1 MECEVSFIVL
11 IFASF
16 AGARLSG
23 QQFNIAWHS
32 IDGGG
37 GTSAGG
43 VYRLSAT
50 IGQPDAGQMS
60 GGNYSLTGGF
70 WSVPVTQT
78 PAPALAV
85 ERLATGGL
93 RVFWAAPAIDW
104 VLDETPDLTTDVA
117 TPWTHV
123 AFPVPNQLHT
133 HFGDH
138 PTHGQ
143 LQGLSVAQA
152 VSWGCRH
159 PADSDGPSAIFYTTS
174 NVGRYL

>member
-1 MECEVSFIVL
+1 MNARFSFIVL

-37 GTSAGG
+37 GTSASG

-70 WSVPVTQT
+70 WSVPFIQT
-78 PAPALAV
+78 PGAPALAV
-85 ERLATGGL
+85 ERLGTGGL

-104 VLDETPDLTTDVA
+104 VLDETPDLTTGIA

-123 AFPVPNQLHT
+123 PFPYQTNST
-133 HFGDH
+133 HISVTIP
-138 PTHGQ
+138 PTASFKGYR
-143 LQGLSVAQA
+143 LRKL
-152 VSWGCRH
+152 
-159 PADSDGPSAIFYTTS
+159 
-174 NVGRYL
+174 